1 MSDMEVY
8 RMSEASVIEPVGAK
22 VAVTCVGQTAD
33 APIDPRF
40 GRCQYFV
47 ILDADGRI
55 EAVENAARDLGNGA
69 GIQAAQEMIDRK
81 VDAVITGDV
90 GPNAY
95 RVLSAANIDVY
106 VGCKGTVKDAI
117 GQFRRRDLAQANA
130 ATSPGHHG
138 MGRGRR

>member
-1 MSDMEVY
+1 MN
-8 RMSEASVIEPVGAK
+8 EAIVIQPVGAK
-22 VAVTCVGQTAD
+22 IAVTCAGQTVD

-40 GRCQYFV
+40 GRCQYF
-47 ILDADGRI
+47 IIIDTDGRV

-81 VDAVITGDV
+81 VDAVLTGDV

-95 RVLSAANIDVY
+95 RVLSAADIDVY
-106 VGCKGTVKDAI
+106 VGCKGTVKDAVE
-117 GQFRRRDLAQANA
+117 RYRNHDLAQASA

-138 MGRGRR
+138 MGRGRRGNRS